1 MFRKFFFVG
10 AIFTIAGFFTVG
22 LLNSAQALVTGT
34 STALVSATST
44 VRAGSMIPV
53 LRIELSITAGET
65 LSSTTVLVS
74 TSTNATS
81 TSVASSSFDWI
92 GVYKDANSNF
102 SFDPGDTLL
111 ATSTSVYIATTTT
124 INIAAATTT
133 PAAGLFFVVLKTSN
147 TWTDNGFPEA
157 TGTVRQGVTINISAT
172 GVKTTQT
179 SPTTNAT
186 TTSPIVADIH
196 SQVPD
201 QTKANLTYATGTY
214 YLADTGS
221 GGLGE
226 QGFLS
231 VYTTS
236 TTSSAPLASGALN
249 PTGQTNINI
258 GTTFYSPL
266 WLAVTDM
273 AGNATSSFV
282 QFIPTTSSTPP
293 TITSVNAF
301 TNKIVINASK
311 NLRGDLATNCA
322 NYTLNGSVLS
332 CGGYGSSFIEFMGN
346 SVTIKNLSLTGG
358 ATISLAISGVTDTNN
373 LPLSYS
379 NSSITVSTALLPTIS
394 SVSPTSGAVGSTTII
409 SGTNFGTATGTVLF
423 SGGFSQST
431 GPLQPIQAST
441 TSWSATSITATVPT
455 GAQGGPVTVVTS
467 EGMMSDM
474 NQNTFFDISGPLNVR
489 VDLLSGASTST
500 VTSSSNVSLVIA
512 GMNGVQAYTAASA
525 GVTFSTSTGVY
536 TITNIAG
543 MGMVWAFDPTGAR
556 LSAPGANIQAGT
568 STSSP
573 LVLTLQGATTRKVSG
588 TVTTMASGCN
598 ANGQNKN
605 IAVFA
610 MPQGT
615 NTQMGPGGVM
625 PSFFSTTSTCQ
636 VAYSVALPSNGFYR
650 VEAHFPPSVST
661 TSTSPLIEPSGQMF
675 EISDSTTTITAN
687 LTFTAADRKIY
698 GRIVDGTGSAL
709 SASKYNEMWVTA
721 YQPIANGKGS
731 ATMPNSTGYFTLYVS
746 QGTYRIGVGGP
757 GVPMSV
763 EKDIVVDASD
773 SFALAASTPVITIK
787 LEPPTSNISGYV
799 KDGSGN
805 AIANVDIN
813 AWCSGGPGGGNAFTD
828 SQGYYKMYVSSCLNY
843 RVGGFSKDYGQLSE
857 QANVVVTNSIS
868 PTVNFTLSSANF
880 VTISGTVSKNGSG
893 VSQVDT
899 WVTQGEFG
907 PGMGWAKTD
916 SAGAFTF
923 KIRTG
928 LSGLYIH
935 AAQMGQGEIYKAQL
949 NSGNAVTA
957 STTVTISVNT
967 ATLEIRLKP
976 RNTFTNVFIGAHSTL
991 GGGFTNTTSSVGSD
1005 YDAYSIQV
1013 PFSGATIYTIEGGI
1027 PGFGPITPT
1036 TTSITASTSTVTI
1049 DLSNVAFYAV
1059 SGTVSGSSTDAFVW
1073 AASPSGGG
1081 GSRVASDGTFSMKL
1095 RGGNY
1100 DIGVGKP
1107 GFLGTRLANQS
1118 ISTTTTGLSLALT
1131 QNSQTIT
1138 GYVRYG
1144 GTAIANARVWAEQT
1158 GSTGWAGAMSEGD
1171 GSFTLNVGSGLWKVQ
1186 SIADGYNTANPISV
1200 TAPSAGLTINLQAVS
1215 FDVKQT
1221 SQSFTPTEGGVVQ
1234 TDDVKL
1240 NIPQGALGSD
1250 TTQTQVTVQNTM
1262 DVPDKNNVKVFSTK
1276 GKKIEASY
1284 SSGAN
1289 QGQQITNLSQNVDM
1303 EIVLTKAEL
1312 VSEGIANLTDA
1323 NKIVIGYWDTT
1334 ADNWVEI
1341 STTPVAAPTGATWS
1355 ALTSLT
1361 LKGTTSHFSTFAPMV
1376 PTTSTAPATPTSLA
1390 ATAGNGQVALSWT
1403 ASVGAT
1409 KYDVY
1414 RLSGSDY
1421 PYLGQTI
1428 ATSYTDTGLT
1438 NGTTYYYKVSAL
1450 DSNDNE
1456 SAATTDAVFAT
1467 PVAPSA
1473 AVAGS
1478 GLPISIL
1485 SPGGGGG
1492 FAPSLVAAAT
1502 SSATSATGTILQP
1515 TGAAQVSLPFG
1526 LVKKFTLRLM
1536 QGITDKEVKSLQE
1549 FLAQDKNTYPEGT
1562 ISGYFGTATKRA
1574 VQRFQE
1580 KYGIAKSGDLGYGD
1594 VGPATRAKINQL
1606 LAGSSANVPQLPEQA
1621 SSKAQLIQQLR
1632 TLIQELEVKIVKLLT
1647 QLQEL
1652 KKATQ

>member
-10 AIFTIAGFFTVG
+10 AIFLVASFFTVG
-22 LLNSAQALVTGT
+22 LLNNAQAAVTGT

-44 VRAGSMIPV
+44 VKAGSMIPV
-53 LRIELSITAGET
+53 LRLELSITAGET
-65 LSSTTVLVS
+65 LSSTTVLIS
-74 TSTNATS
+74 TSTSATS
-81 TSVASSSFDWI
+81 TAVASSSFDWV
-92 GVYKDANSNF
+92 GVYKDANSDF
-102 SFDPGDTLL
+102 QFDPADVLL
-111 ATSTSVYIATTTT
+111 ATSSVNIATTTR

-133 PAAGLFFVVLKTSN
+133 PATGTFFVVLRTSN
-147 TWTDNGFPEA
+147 AWTDNGYPEA
-157 TGTVRQGVTINISAT
+157 TTSVRQGVTVNIAAGTSSVVTSAN
-172 GVKTTQT
+172 
-179 SPTTNAT
+179 SPTIGAT
-186 TTSPIVADIH
+186 TTAQVVADTH
-196 SQVPD
+196 SQIPD
-201 QTKANLTYATGTY
+201 STKATLTYSSGNY

-226 QGFLS
+226 QGLLS

-236 TTSSAPLASGALN
+236 TSSAPIATGGVSASGTAN
-249 PTGQTNINI
+249 FSI
-258 GTTFYSPL
+258 GSTFYSSL
-266 WLAVTDM
+266 WLAMSDA

-282 QFIPTTSSTPP
+282 QFIPNSTSTPP
-293 TITSVNAF
+293 TVTSVNAF

-322 NYTLNGSVLS
+322 NYTLNGSALS

-358 ATISLAISGVTDTNN
+358 AIISLAISGVTDTNN

-394 SVSPTSGAVGSTTII
+394 SVSPTSGAVGDTVTIA
-409 SGTNFGTATGTVLF
+409 GTNFGTDTGTVMF
-423 SGGFSQST
+423 SGGFDPST
-431 GPLQPIQAST
+431 GPLQPIPAST
-441 TSWSATSITATVPT
+441 TAWGATSITATVPV
-455 GAQGGPVTVVTS
+455 GAQGGPITIVTS
-467 EGMMSDM
+467 DGMMSDM

-489 VDLLSGASTST
+489 VDLLAGVSTST
-500 VTSSSNVSLVIA
+500 VTSSGNVSLVIA
-512 GMNGVQAYTAASA
+512 GMSGPQVYTAASS
-525 GVTFSTSTGVY
+525 GITFSTSTGVY
-536 TITNIAG
+536 TIDNIAG
-543 MGMVWAFDPTGAR
+543 MGMVWAYDPTGAR
-556 LSAPGANIQAGT
+556 LPAPGANIQSGT
-568 STSSP
+568 SSSSP

-588 TVTTMASGCN
+588 TITTKASCDADGR
-598 ANGQNKN
+598 NKT

-636 VAYSVALPSNGFYR
+636 VAYAVALPSNGFYR
-650 VEAHFPPSVST
+650 VEAHLPPSQST

-675 EISDSTTTITAN
+675 EITDSTTTITSN

-698 GRIVDGTGSAL
+698 GRIVDGAGSAL

-731 ATMPNSTGYFTLYVS
+731 ATMPNSTGYFSLYAS
-746 QGTYRIGVGGP
+746 QGTYKIGVGGP
-757 GVPMSV
+757 GMPGSV
-763 EKDIVVDASD
+763 EKEIVVVSSSA
-773 SFALAASTPVITIK
+773 FALDASTPVITIK
-787 LEPPTSNISGYV
+787 LEPPTSSISGYV

-805 AIANVDIN
+805 AIANVDLN
-813 AWCSGGPGGGNAFTD
+813 AWCSGGPGGGSAFTD
-828 SQGYYKMYVSSCLNY
+828 SQGYYKMYVSPCSNY
-843 RVGGFSKDYGQLSE
+843 RVGGFSKEYGQLSE
-857 QANVVVTNSIS
+857 QTNVVVTNSTS

-880 VTISGTVSKNGSG
+880 ITISGTVSKNGSG

-923 KIRTG
+923 KTTTG
-928 LSGLYIH
+928 LTNLYLH
-935 AAQMGQGEIYKAQL
+935 AAVMGQGEIYKGQL

-957 STTVTISVNT
+957 STTVTVAVNT

-976 RNTFTNVFIGAHSTL
+976 KNTFSNVFIGAHSTL

-1005 YDAYSIQV
+1005 YDAYSIQI
-1013 PFSGATIYTIEGGI
+1013 PFSGSTTYTIEGGI

-1036 TTSITASTSTVTI
+1036 TTAITASTSIII
-1049 DLSNVAFYAV
+1049 DLSATDFYVV

-1073 AASPSGGG
+1073 AASPAGGG
-1081 GSRVASDGTFSMKL
+1081 GSRVANDGTFSMKL

-1118 ISTTTTGLSLALT
+1118 ISTTTAGLSLSLT
-1131 QNSQTIT
+1131 QNSQSIT
-1138 GYVRYG
+1138 GYVKYN
-1144 GTAIANARVWAEQT
+1144 GTAIEGARVWAEQT

-1186 SIADGYNTANPISV
+1186 AIADGYNTANPISV
-1200 TAPSAGLTINLQAVS
+1200 TAPSAGLTVNLQAVS
-1215 FDVKQT
+1215 FDAKQT
-1221 SQSFTPTEGGVVQ
+1221 SQSFTPTQGGVVQ

-1262 DVPDKNNVKVFSTK
+1262 DVPDKNNVKVFGTK

-1312 VSEGIANLTDA
+1312 VSAGITSLVDA

-1334 ADNWVEI
+1334 ADNWTEI
-1341 STTPVAAPTGATWS
+1341 STTPVVAPTGATWDT
-1355 ALTSLT
+1355 LTSLT
-1361 LKGTTSHFSTFAPMV
+1361 LKGTTSHFSTFAPIIS
-1376 PTTSTAPATPTSLA
+1376 TTSTAPATPTSLS

-1403 ASVGAT
+1403 ASTGAT

-1421 PYLGQTI
+1421 PYLGQTTV
-1428 ATSYTDTGLT
+1428 TSYTDTGLT
-1438 NGTTYYYKVSAL
+1438 NGTAYSYKVSAL

-1456 SAATTDAVFAT
+1456 SAATTDAVSAT
-1467 PVAPSA
+1467 PAAPA

-1485 SPGGGGG
+1485 SSGGGGG
-1492 FAPSLVAAAT
+1492 FTPSITAT
-1502 SSATSATGTILQP
+1502 SSATSVTSTISQLTGVAQTSLP
-1515 TGAAQVSLPFG
+1515 TGLI
-1526 LVKKFTLRLM
+1526 KKLTLRLM
-1536 QGITDKEVKSLQE
+1536 QGITDNEVKSLQE
-1549 FLAQDKNTYPEGT
+1549 FLAKDSDVYPEGI
-1562 ISGYFGTATKRA
+1562 ISGYFGTATRRA

-1580 KYGIAKSGDLGYGD
+1580 KYGIAKSGNLGYGD

-1632 TLIQELEVKIVKLLT
+1632 TLIQEIEAKITKLLA